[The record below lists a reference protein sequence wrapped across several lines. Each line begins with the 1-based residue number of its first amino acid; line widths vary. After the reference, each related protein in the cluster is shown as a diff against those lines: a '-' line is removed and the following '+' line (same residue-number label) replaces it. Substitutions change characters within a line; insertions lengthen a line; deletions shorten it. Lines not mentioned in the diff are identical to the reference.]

1 MIINNR
7 KDLDAAPD
15 DVRERFVNALA
26 GSINKYVWNGTEW
39 VLEQDTATITKFGF
53 TLADFPDAP
62 VPDMPAYNP
71 DDRALEQAREGA
83 SLSRADFKLGLLE
96 MGELDN
102 VQALMDDPATDPR
115 IKIMWEDSGRFD
127 RMHPDL
133 LQLAEVMGYT
143 EEQLDE
149 LFGVNI

>member
-1 MIINNR
+1 MRHEAIYSLYPNVVSI
-7 KDLDAAPD
+7 DDGAGAFDIDANPVVIDEDA
-15 DVRERFVNALA
+15 VAAEIERLKPIV
-26 GSINKYVWNGTEW
+26 
-39 VLEQDTATITKFGF
+39 
-53 TLADFPDAP
+53 
-62 VPDMPAYNP
+62 
-71 DDRALEQAREGA
+71 AREGA

-115 IKIMWEDSGRFD
+115 IKIMYEDSGRFD